1 MMTAMH
7 GAFGLTTD
15 LYWSL
20 LASFARECEAK
31 GKQHDGIADY
41 KAHFFDWTR
50 RHVEING
57 KDENKNKGK
66 GYGSDNNQGKGKEAA
81 GGAWGNHGESRR
93 DAELRRGMDNMLA
106 KYGLTSE
113 DVGY

>member
-1 MMTAMH
+1 MHAMH
-7 GAFGLTTD
+7 DDFGMTPD
-15 LYWSL
+15 RYWSL
-20 LASFARECEAK
+20 LASFSRECEAK
-31 GKQHDGIADY
+31 GFTHDGMEKY
-41 KAHFFDWTR
+41 KEHFYNWTR

-66 GYGSDNNQGKGKEAA
+66 GYGNNDYKPGLA
-81 GGAWGNHGESRR
+81 GHGESRR